1 MAVTSPS
8 LGAGRA
14 QGPCVGG
21 RADQRSEAEAS
32 WLYLIVHI
40 PKCAGE
46 TIREHLRGNLGEDRV
61 LRFVRRRG
69 KLRFFARNGYVIR
82 PADYDPR
89 RIRVLTGHHLA
100 RSGRNR
106 LPGRPTREIALI
118 RDPLTRIVSHYNY
131 YIRRME
137 TDADRPSASFE
148 EWYATQRPNYMTDFF
163 LTRYLEIGEPRLFL
177 MAEREKF
184 DLMHEAL
191 THFWYVAD
199 FRRCDEILA
208 ALSEELGIS
217 AEIERK
223 NVTLHKHMEAAT
235 VPERL
240 KARIAAENVV
250 DQAIYDPWKDVGFT
264 GGATP
269 AGDVALS
276 PNPFKHM
283 ARIVTRGAAKARLS
297 RRPLGST
304 S

>member
-1 MAVTSPS
+1 MAVTSLN
-8 LGAGRA
+8 LGAAQA
-14 QGPCVGG
+14 QGPRVGG

-40 PKCAGE
+40 PKCAGV
-46 TIREHLRGNLGEDRV
+46 TIHEHLRGNLGEDRV
-61 LRFVRRRG
+61 LHLVRRRG

-106 LPGRPTREIALI
+106 FPGRSTREIALI
-118 RDPLTRIVSHYNY
+118 RDPLSRIVSHYNFY
-131 YIRRME
+131 MWRME
-137 TDADRPSASFE
+137 TYADRPSASFE

-199 FRRCDEILA
+199 FGRCDEMLA

-223 NVTLHKHMEAAT
+223 NVTPRKHMEATAL
-235 VPERL
+235 PERL
-240 KARIAAENVV
+240 KAQIAAENAV
-250 DQAIYDPWKDVGFT
+250 DQAIYDRWKDVGFT
-264 GGATP
+264 CGATP

-276 PNPFKHM
+276 PNPLKHM
-283 ARIVTRGAAKARLS
+283 ARIVVRVAAKARLS

-304 S
+304 P